1 MATHLE
7 FADGMQAWI
16 KSGLSMEEPW
26 ITDKKGQAVIVRDY
40 LICTEVMD
48 RESMAILVRLKNE
61 RLSATDERFPF
72 DPNVV
77 SLIEHQEH
85 GFDREDLFNVA

>member
-40 LICTEVMD
+40 
-48 RESMAILVRLKNE
+48 
-61 RLSATDERFPF
+61 
-72 DPNVV
+72 
-77 SLIEHQEH
+77 
-85 GFDREDLFNVA
+85 